1 MIGTQTT
8 VWKAG
13 LPVEEPLPR
22 TVWEVSRGNVNK
34 YVHPTQKSLDLL
46 AIPIMNSSQH
56 SGVVVN
62 FFGGS
67 GSALMTCDQL
77 DRCCRTMEL
86 DPVFCDVIKMRYQQ
100 ATGMEPVRL
109 SNVAT
114 HYSKS

>member
-13 LPVEEPLPR
+13 LPVEEPLPG

-34 YVHPTQKSLDLL
+34 YVHPTQKPLDLL

-67 GSALMTCDQL
+67 GSTLMTYDQF

-86 DPVFCDVIKMRYQQ
+86 DPVCDVIKMRYQQ
-100 ATGMEPVRL
+100 AAGMESVRL
-109 SNVAT
+109 SNAAT
-114 HYSKS
+114 HYSNS